1 MQMDPVTPA
10 PMAPELSPELL
21 PDAPSERATSVSAAP
36 GAVTPVRVVVVDD
49 QLLLREGIATLLE
62 LDDRITVIGRGS
74 NGQDAIDL
82 ARSLTPDV
90 VLVDIRMPIV
100 DGIEAIRE
108 IKASNSSMYVV
119 ILTSFVYDG
128 YVVEGLM
135 AGADGYLLKDAS
147 PAALISGVLAV
158 AAGEQVIEPG
168 VARHVADMLGKQS
181 QDRRG
186 VYDGLTP
193 RELQMLAMIARGF
206 VAKEIAHT
214 LHISEK
220 TVRNHVS
227 NIYRKLDIYDR
238 SQAVLYAI
246 KKGLIAPE

>member
-1 MQMDPVTPA
+1 MMEASLAQSAAVEPARSYTPT
-10 PMAPELSPELL
+10 
-21 PDAPSERATSVSAAP
+21 PDASA
-36 GAVTPVRVVVVDD
+36 PVRVVVVDD

-62 LDDRITVIGRGS
+62 RDDRIVVIGRGLT
-74 NGQDAIDL
+74 GQDAIDL
-82 ARSLTPDV
+82 AEQLAPDV
-90 VLVDIRMPIV
+90 VLVDIRMPVV
-100 DGIEAIRE
+100 DGIQAIRE
-108 IKASNSSMYVV
+108 IKASHPEVRVV

-135 AGADGYLLKDAS
+135 AGADGYLLKGAS

-158 AAGEQVIEPG
+158 VAGEQVIEPG
-168 VARHVADMLGKQS
+168 VARHVASMLGKQS

-186 VYDGLTP
+186 CYDGLTP